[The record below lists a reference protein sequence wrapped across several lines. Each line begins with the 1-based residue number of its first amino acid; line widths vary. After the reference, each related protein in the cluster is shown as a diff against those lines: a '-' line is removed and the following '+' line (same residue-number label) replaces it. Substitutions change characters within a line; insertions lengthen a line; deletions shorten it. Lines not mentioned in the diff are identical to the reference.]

1 MLPMKRRVV
10 VTGIG
15 AVTSLSC
22 KVDDLWQRILR
33 GESGV
38 HELKAF
44 DTTGHKVKFG
54 GDIYDWTTD
63 GYIDRKEEKRID
75 RFTQFA
81 LVAGIDAVNDSGLDF
96 AKEDPF
102 RCGVILG
109 SGIGGL
115 NEIEAQHERLLTKG
129 PDKVSAFTIPKLM
142 VNAAS
147 GHVSIRYGLRGPNY
161 AVATAC
167 ASATNAMGDAFKA
180 IQYDDADVMVTG
192 GTEAACTPMGLSG
205 FANMRALSERHDDPA
220 GASRPF
226 DADRDG
232 FVLSEGAGL
241 LVFEELEHAK
251 ARGARIYAEV
261 LGYGASCRRRPH
273 HAARCRRHRRGQGDA
288 QRAPRR
294 ASSTPTTID
303 YINAH
308 GTSTPLGD
316 KAETIAIK
324 TVFGEHAYKV
334 SISSTKS
341 QLGHLLGAS
350 GGVELVICMKA
361 LAARHLPADDQLH
374 DARSG
379 LRSGLHAEHAARAE
393 AARGDEQQL
402 RLRRPQR
409 VDHRGHGGVR
419 RRGLGMLGHWTKGF
433 GLWRSPA
440 MPQRSD
446 VRTASITCVALFVCQ
461 FGCTCRQ
468 RRLGQQPRRE
478 LGEWR
483 QLDRWLDARHQR
495 QRDVQSGAI
504 VQRDLRR
511 RAGRDSGPHGERGN
525 GDAAK

>member
-1 MLPMKRRVV
+1 MKRRVV

-15 AVTSLSC
+15 AVTSLGC
-22 KVDDLWQRILR
+22 KVDELWRRILG

-44 DTTGHKVKFG
+44 DTTAHKVKFG
-54 GDIYDWTTD
+54 GDIHDWNIE
-63 GYIDRKEEKRID
+63 GYIDRKEEKRLD

-96 AKEDPF
+96 SKEDAF

-115 NEIEAQHERLLTKG
+115 NEIETQHERLLTKG

-192 GTEAACTPMGLSG
+192 GTEAACTPMGLAG
-205 FANMRALSERHDDPA
+205 FANMRALSERHDNPA

-226 DADRDG
+226 DLDRDG

-251 ARGARIYAEV
+251 KRGARIYAEV
-261 LGYGASCRRRPH
+261 LGYGASADGGHITQPDAEGVG
-273 HAARCRRHRRGQGDA
+273 AAKAMSGALRDGKLNLDQ
-288 QRAPRR
+288 
-294 ASSTPTTID
+294 ID

-316 KAETIAIK
+316 KAETYAIK
-324 TVFGEHAYKV
+324 TVFGEHAYKM

-341 QLGHLLGAS
+341 SLGHLLGAS
-350 GGVELVICMKA
+350 GGVEMVLCMKA
-361 LAARHLPADDQLH
+361 LQDGLCPPTINYTTPDPACDLDYTPNKP
-374 DARSG
+374 RERK
-379 LRSGLHAEHAARAE
+379 LRVVMSNSF
-393 AARGDEQQL
+393 
-402 RLRRPQR
+402 
-409 VDHRGHGGVR
+409 
-419 RRGLGMLGHWTKGF
+419 GF
-433 GLWRSPA
+433 GGHN
-440 MPQRSD
+440 
-446 VRTASITCVALFVCQ
+446 ASI
-461 FGCTCRQ
+461 
-468 RRLGQQPRRE
+468 
-478 LGEWR
+478 
-483 QLDRWLDARHQR
+483 
-495 QRDVQSGAI
+495 I
-504 VQRDLRR
+504 
-511 RAGRDSGPHGERGN
+511 AGS
-525 GDAAK
+525 AA